1 MSHAVLEPLRPL
13 AGAALTH
20 RDLER
25 TPEDGKRYEVID
37 GVLHV
42 TPFPT
47 TAHQRAATRL
57 TALLDAHVEELELGM
72 VFAAGLK
79 VVLDERTGVGPDIV
93 YVSKAR
99 LGGLA
104 RDGYYGPPDLVV
116 EVLSSR
122 PSLDTEVKM
131 EAYAR
136 AQVPHYWIV
145 DPERYTVRA
154 YEIDHAR
161 WTLVAE
167 RRDDDAFEPALFPG
181 LVIPLASLWLR

>member
-1 MSHAVLEPLRPL
+1 MSQAVLEPWPPL
-13 AGAALTH
+13 PGAALTY
-20 RDLER
+20 RDLAR
-25 TPEDGKRYEVID
+25 TPDDGQRYEVID
-37 GVLHV
+37 GALRV

-57 TALLDAHVEELELGM
+57 TALLDAHVEKLALGM

-104 RDGYYGPPDLVV
+104 RDGYYGPPDLLV

-131 EAYAR
+131 AAYAR

-145 DPERYTVRA
+145 DPERYAVRA
-154 YEIDHAR
+154 YELDHAH
-161 WTLVAE
+161 WELVAE

-181 LVIPLASLWLR
+181 LVIALGSLWLR